1 MTVTTN
7 TLGTNSAEI
16 VVFNH
21 ARYYDAL
28 TAVGSFLTSHGWT
41 EKAGVGNALEKVYTS
56 NNTLGS
62 GVKEI
67 KINAIDLHIQHADSF
82 TGTTTV
88 VATNDCEKVVHN
100 EYLKYPENLFTS
112 TTGSNTFNGSVSQS
126 FDPYGEVT
134 DSRTYTNGSYLTTSI
149 FDTNHTITI
158 TAGLAVT
165 LYKGQFIRLV
175 SQNDPKNI
183 YLDAVVDNH
192 DNVTGA
198 VTLRPFHRGPTS
210 TSETNWYL
218 LTHSMNYDTAINPG
232 YIYISASS
240 KHCVIQCRNTGGY
253 WHDFTAVCET
263 ENPLAVDDASILTTG
278 YMLGNS
284 GNTNRDHQVT
294 DTTQLDQAQ
303 SSTSHNS
310 FATRN
315 NYYNRLRI
323 WTGPFSQPSTRKGR
337 TGWTGRLSKITTPLG
352 EVNGCIGISA
362 TMRHTDFVQEYDNR
376 LDSDNRF
383 RYNVSTNIHW
393 NSIGDIIPST
403 YEPVL
408 GNYWALTGTI
418 VTDLSDETSFS
429 KHSINNVMLDT
440 WAGTSTILGPKQST
454 YGHPFRFTDSFAN
467 GSISSLTASR
477 NAYQGQYNTP
487 TQKMQWRTSEP
498 TLLGRIYN
506 MKFVTSTLT
515 PTNVLSIA
523 IDANGFVDSS
533 GVASDHI
540 VFSYPSDYKYDS
552 TTPYATENYSNE
564 TSEKSERI
572 KDTMSVAV
580 AFPK

>member
-112 TTGSNTFNGSVSQS
+112 TTGSNTFNGSVSAS
-126 FDPYGEVT
+126 FNPHSECSDYR
-134 DSRTYTNGSYLTTSI
+134 SSSNYLTNSI
-149 FDTNHTITI
+149 FDNNYTITI

-175 SQNDPKNI
+175 SQNDPKNV
-183 YLDAVVDNH
+183 YLDAVVDSH
-192 DNVTGA
+192 DNVTGV
-198 VTLRPFHRGPTS
+198 VTVKPFHKGPTS
-210 TSETNWYL
+210 ATESNWYL

-263 ENPLAVDDASILTTG
+263 ENPLALDDASILTTG

-284 GNTNRDHQVT
+284 GNTT
-294 DTTQLDQAQ
+294 
-303 SSTSHNS
+303 NS
-310 FATRN
+310 YTGVDSGAFATSLDTGGVHPLPAERN
-315 NYYNRLRI
+315 NYFNRLRI

-337 TGWTGRLSKITTPLG
+337 TSWNGRLSKITTPLG
-352 EVNGCIGISA
+352 EVNGCIGISC
-362 TMRHTDFVQEYDNR
+362 TSRHTDFIQEYNHATDN
-376 LDSDNRF
+376 DNLF
-383 RYNVSTNIHW
+383 EWDLSTMVHW
-393 NSIGDIIPST
+393 NSMGDIIPST

-408 GNYWALTGTI
+408 GNYWALTGTV
-418 VTDLSDETSFS
+418 VTDLSDETTFS
-429 KHSINNVMLDT
+429 RYSINNVFLDT
-440 WAGTSTILGPKQST
+440 WTGVSATLGPLQT
-454 YGHPFRFTDSFAN
+454 THGHPYYFKNYGNTYQYE
-467 GSISSLTASR
+467 R
-477 NAYQGQYNTP
+477 NAEPAEYNTP

-540 VFSYPSDYKYDS
+540 VFSYPSDYKFDS
-552 TTPYATENYSNE
+552 VEYSESNSTE

>member
-126 FDPYGEVT
+126 ISPHSSIT
-134 DSRTYTNGSYLTTSI
+134 DDKDSSNYLTGTI
-149 FDTNHTITI
+149 FNSNYNITI

-175 SQNDPKNI
+175 SQNDPKNV
-183 YLDAVVDNH
+183 YLDAVVDSH
-192 DNVTGA
+192 DNVTGV
-198 VTLRPFHRGPTS
+198 VTLKPFHKGPTS
-210 TSETNWYL
+210 TTETSWYL

-284 GNTNRDHQVT
+284 GNTNH
-294 DTTQLDQAQ
+294 DTTYLDTEALSQLSA
-303 SSTSHNS
+303 SYTAPPP
-310 FATRN
+310 ATRN
-315 NYYNRLRI
+315 NHYNRLRI

-352 EVNGCIGISA
+352 EVNGCLGISV
-362 TMRHTDFVQEYDNR
+362 TTRHTDFVQEYDQPA
-376 LDSDNRF
+376 DIDNRF
-383 RYNVSTNIHW
+383 RYNISTNVHW
-393 NSIGDIIPST
+393 NSVGDIIPST

-408 GNYWALTGTI
+408 GNYWALSGTV

-429 KHSINNVMLDT
+429 QHSINNVMLDT
-440 WAGTSTILGPKQST
+440 WAGTSTVLGPIQST
-454 YGHPFRFTDSFAN
+454 HGHPYLFKNNTS
-467 GSISSLTASR
+467 GYYTER
-477 NAYQGQYNTP
+477 NAGVGQYNTP

-533 GVASDHI
+533 GVSSDHI

-552 TTPYATENYSNE
+552 TTPYATENYSDE

>member
-126 FDPYGEVT
+126 ISPHSSIT
-134 DSRTYTNGSYLTTSI
+134 DDKDSSNYLTGTI
-149 FDTNHTITI
+149 FNSNYNITI

-175 SQNDPKNI
+175 SQNDPKNV
-183 YLDAVVDNH
+183 YLDAVVDSH
-192 DNVTGA
+192 DNVTGV
-198 VTLRPFHRGPTS
+198 VTLKPFHKGPTN
-210 TSETNWYL
+210 TTETNWYL

-232 YIYISASS
+232 YIYISASP

-284 GNTNRDHQVT
+284 GNTNH
-294 DTTQLDQAQ
+294 DTTYLDTEALSQLSA
-303 SSTSHNS
+303 SYTAPPP
-310 FATRN
+310 ATRN
-315 NYYNRLRI
+315 NHYNRLRI

-352 EVNGCIGISA
+352 EVNGCLGISV
-362 TMRHTDFVQEYDNR
+362 TTRHTDFVQEYDQPA
-376 LDSDNRF
+376 DIDNRF
-383 RYNVSTNIHW
+383 RYNISTNVHW
-393 NSIGDIIPST
+393 NSVGDIIPST

-408 GNYWALTGTI
+408 GNYWALSGTV

-429 KHSINNVMLDT
+429 QHSINNVMLDT
-440 WAGTSTILGPKQST
+440 WAGTSTVLGPIQST
-454 YGHPFRFTDSFAN
+454 HGHPYLFVNNTYAYS
-467 GSISSLTASR
+467 TQR
-477 NAYQGQYNTP
+477 NAEVGQYNTP

-552 TTPYATENYSNE
+552 TTPYATENYSDE

>member
-126 FDPYGEVT
+126 ISPHSYAT
-134 DSRTYTNGSYLTTSI
+134 DAITSTNYLTGTI
-149 FDTNHTITI
+149 FNSGLSITI

-175 SQNDPKNI
+175 SQNDPKNV
-183 YLDAVVDNH
+183 YLDAVVDSH
-192 DNVTGA
+192 DNVTGV
-198 VTLRPFHRGPTS
+198 VTLKPFHKGPTS
-210 TSETNWYL
+210 TTETSWYL

-263 ENPLAVDDASILTTG
+263 ENPLAVEDASILTTG

-284 GNTNRDHQVT
+284 GNTNYDSAYL
-294 DTTQLDQAQ
+294 DTEALSQLSAAYGPPAP
-303 SSTSHNS
+303 
-310 FATRN
+310 ATRN

-352 EVNGCIGISA
+352 EVNGCLGISV
-362 TMRHTDFVQEYDNR
+362 TMRHTDFVQEYDQPA
-376 LDSDNRF
+376 DIDNRF
-383 RYNVSTNIHW
+383 RYNISTNVHW
-393 NSIGDIIPST
+393 NSVGDIIPST

-408 GNYWALTGTI
+408 GNYWALSGTV

-429 KHSINNVMLDT
+429 QHSINNVMLDT
-440 WAGTSTILGPKQST
+440 WAGTSTVLGPIQST
-454 YGHPFRFTDSFAN
+454 HGHPYLFVNNTNAYYSE
-467 GSISSLTASR
+467 R
-477 NAYQGQYNTP
+477 NAAAGQYNTP

-533 GVASDHI
+533 GVAADHI

-552 TTPYATENYSNE
+552 TTPYATENYSDE

>member
-126 FDPYGEVT
+126 FDPHNEVT
-134 DSRTYTNGSYLTTSI
+134 NDRTISNSYLTGTI
-149 FDTNHTITI
+149 FNNDHTITI

-183 YLDAVVDNH
+183 YLDAVVDGH
-192 DNVTGA
+192 DNVTGV
-198 VTLRPFHRGPTS
+198 VTLKPFHKGPTS
-210 TSETNWYL
+210 TTEMNWYL

-263 ENPLAVDDASILTTG
+263 ENPLAIDDASILTTG

-284 GNTNRDHQVT
+284 GNTNGDVTVEDGEGLSQVT
-294 DTTQLDQAQ
+294 SP
-303 SSTSHNS
+303 SSSPS
-310 FATRN
+310 FHATRN
-315 NYYNRLRI
+315 NHYNRLRI

-352 EVNGCIGISA
+352 EVNGCLGISV
-362 TMRHTDFVQEYDNR
+362 TMRHTDFVQEYDNPG
-376 LDSDNRF
+376 DTGNIF
-383 RYNVSTNIHW
+383 RYNISTNVHW
-393 NSIGDIIPST
+393 NSVGDIIPST

-408 GNYWALTGTI
+408 GNYWALSGTV
-418 VTDLSDETSFS
+418 VTDLSDETTFS

-440 WAGTSTILGPKQST
+440 WTGTSTTLGPIQST
-454 YGHPFRFTDSFAN
+454 NGHLYPFVNNTSTY
-467 GSISSLTASR
+467 SSQR
-477 NAYQGQYNTP
+477 NAVPGQYNTP

-523 IDANGFVDSS
+523 IDASGFVDSS

-552 TTPYATENYSNE
+552 TTTYALQNFSNE

>member
-112 TTGSNTFNGSVSQS
+112 TTGSNTFNGSVTAS
-126 FDPYGEVT
+126 FNPHTEVGDYAASSIYYLSST
-134 DSRTYTNGSYLTTSI
+134 ILNGA
-149 FDTNHTITI
+149 HTITI

-175 SQNDPKNI
+175 SQNDPKNV
-183 YLDAVVDNH
+183 YLDAIVDSH
-192 DNVTGA
+192 DNVTGV
-198 VTLRPFHRGPTS
+198 VTVNPFHKGPTS
-210 TSETNWYL
+210 TTTSNWYL

-263 ENPLAVDDASILTTG
+263 ENPLAVEDASILTTG

-284 GNTNRDHQVT
+284 GNTTNSYTQA
-294 DTTQLDQAQ
+294 DTAQ
-303 SSTSHNS
+303 FANIQSPGDTSPVP
-310 FATRN
+310 AARN
-315 NYYNRLRI
+315 NYFNRLRI

-337 TGWTGRLSKITTPLG
+337 TGWNGRLSKITTPLG
-352 EVNGCIGISA
+352 EVNGCIGISV
-362 TMRHTDFVQEYDNR
+362 TSRHTDFIQEYDNPT
-376 LDSDNRF
+376 DFDNLF
-383 RYNVSTNIHW
+383 EWDVSTMVHW
-393 NSIGDIIPST
+393 NSMGDIIPST

-408 GNYWALTGTI
+408 GNYWALTGTV
-418 VTDLSDETSFS
+418 VTDLSDETTFS
-429 KHSINNVMLDT
+429 RFSIDNVMLDT
-440 WAGTSTILGPKQST
+440 WTGLSTILGPLQST
-454 YGHPFRFTDSFAN
+454 HGHPYRFNNQDGATRYSDE
-467 GSISSLTASR
+467 R
-477 NAYQGQYNTP
+477 NADIAGYNTP

-540 VFSYPSDYKYDS
+540 VFSYPSDYKFDS
-552 TTPYATENYSNE
+552 IEYSESNSIE

>member
-126 FDPYGEVT
+126 FDPHNEVT
-134 DSRTYTNGSYLTTSI
+134 DESPSTSSYLTSSI
-149 FDTNHTITI
+149 FNNDHTITI

-175 SQNDPKNI
+175 SQNDPKNV
-183 YLDAVVDNH
+183 YLDAVVDGH
-192 DNVTGA
+192 DNVTGV
-198 VTLRPFHRGPTS
+198 VTLKPFHKGPTS
-210 TSETNWYL
+210 TTETNWYL

-284 GNTNRDHQVT
+284 GNTNND
-294 DTTQLDQAQ
+294 QLSALSGALNESTGNT
-303 SSTSHNS
+303 SSYPNPV
-310 FATRN
+310 ARN
-315 NYYNRLRI
+315 NVYNRLRI

-352 EVNGCIGISA
+352 EVNGCIGISC
-362 TMRHTDFVQEYDNR
+362 TTRHTKFLMETDH
-376 LDSDNRF
+376 LDDPTNTF
-383 RYNVSTNIHW
+383 RWNHSTMVHW
-393 NSIGDIIPST
+393 NSMGDIIPST

-408 GNYWALTGTI
+408 GNYWALSGTV
-418 VTDLSDETSFS
+418 VTDLSDEITFS
-429 KHSINNVMLDT
+429 KHSIDNVMLDT
-440 WAGTSTILGPKQST
+440 WAGSAATLGPLQT
-454 YGHPFRFTDSFAN
+454 VYGNPYYFTVQTN
-467 GSISSLTASR
+467 GNLGFR
-477 NAYQGQYNTP
+477 NAEIGQYNTP

-533 GVASDHI
+533 GIASDHI

-552 TTPYATENYSNE
+552 TTADATENYSDE

>member
-88 VATNDCEKVVHN
+88 VATNDCERVVHN

-112 TTGSNTFNGSVSQS
+112 TTGSNTFNGTVSESLSPHSQ
-126 FDPYGEVT
+126 VT
-134 DSRTYTNGSYLTTSI
+134 NYRESSNYLTGTI
-149 FDTNHTITI
+149 FNSNDTFTI

-175 SQNDPKNI
+175 SQNDPKNVYI
-183 YLDAVVDNH
+183 DAVIDDH
-192 DNVTGA
+192 DNVTGI
-198 VTLRPFHRGPTS
+198 VTFKPFHKGPTS
-210 TSETNWYL
+210 TTETNWYL

-284 GNTNRDHQVT
+284 GNTNRDYTYFDDATLTSYLSVPSNP
-294 DTTQLDQAQ
+294 Q
-303 SSTSHNS
+303 SP
-310 FATRN
+310 ATRN

-352 EVNGCIGISA
+352 EVNGCLGISV
-362 TMRHTDFVQEYDNR
+362 TMRHTDFVQEYDNPPDPQNI
-376 LDSDNRF
+376 L
-383 RYNVSTNIHW
+383 RYNISTNVHW
-393 NSIGDIIPST
+393 NSVGDIIPST

-408 GNYWALTGTI
+408 GNYWALSGTV

-429 KHSINNVMLDT
+429 QHSINNVMLDT
-440 WAGTSTILGPKQST
+440 WQGTSATLGPIQSSAGHT
-454 YGHPFRFTDSFAN
+454 YNFINLGDNYTN
-467 GSISSLTASR
+467 ER
-477 NAYQGQYNTP
+477 NAGRGEYNTP

-533 GVASDHI
+533 GVSSDHI

-552 TTPYATENYSNE
+552 TTPYATENYSDE

>member
-126 FDPYGEVT
+126 ISPHSSIT
-134 DSRTYTNGSYLTTSI
+134 DDKDSSNYLTGTI
-149 FDTNHTITI
+149 FNSNYNITI

-175 SQNDPKNI
+175 SQNDPKNV
-183 YLDAVVDNH
+183 YLDAVVDSH
-192 DNVTGA
+192 DNVTGV
-198 VTLRPFHRGPTS
+198 VTLKPFHKGPTS
-210 TSETNWYL
+210 TTETSWYL

-284 GNTNRDHQVT
+284 GNTNH
-294 DTTQLDQAQ
+294 DTTYLDTEALSQLSA
-303 SSTSHNS
+303 SYTAPPP
-310 FATRN
+310 ATRN
-315 NYYNRLRI
+315 NHYNRLRI

-352 EVNGCIGISA
+352 EVNGCLGISV
-362 TMRHTDFVQEYDNR
+362 TTRHTDFVQEYDQPA
-376 LDSDNRF
+376 DIDNRF
-383 RYNVSTNIHW
+383 RYNISTNVHW
-393 NSIGDIIPST
+393 NSVGDIIPST

-408 GNYWALTGTI
+408 GNYWALSGTV

-429 KHSINNVMLDT
+429 QHSINNVILDT
-440 WAGTSTILGPKQST
+440 WSGTSATLGPIQST
-454 YGHPFRFTDSFAN
+454 TGHPYLFVNNTNAYYSE
-467 GSISSLTASR
+467 R
-477 NAYQGQYNTP
+477 NAAAGQYNTP

-552 TTPYATENYSNE
+552 TTPYATENYSDE

>member
-126 FDPYGEVT
+126 ISPHSSIT
-134 DSRTYTNGSYLTTSI
+134 DDKDSSNYLTGTI
-149 FDTNHTITI
+149 FNSNYNITI

-175 SQNDPKNI
+175 SQNDPKNV
-183 YLDAVVDNH
+183 YLDAVVDSH
-192 DNVTGA
+192 DNVTGV
-198 VTLRPFHRGPTS
+198 VTLKPFHKGPTS
-210 TSETNWYL
+210 TTETSWYL

-284 GNTNRDHQVT
+284 GNTNH
-294 DTTQLDQAQ
+294 DTTYLDTEALSQLSA
-303 SSTSHNS
+303 SYTAPPP
-310 FATRN
+310 ATRN
-315 NYYNRLRI
+315 NHYNRLRI

-352 EVNGCIGISA
+352 EVNGCLGISV
-362 TMRHTDFVQEYDNR
+362 TTRHTDFVQEYDQPA
-376 LDSDNRF
+376 DIDNRF
-383 RYNVSTNIHW
+383 RYNRSTNVHW
-393 NSIGDIIPST
+393 NSVGDIIPST

-408 GNYWALTGTI
+408 GNYWALSGTV

-429 KHSINNVMLDT
+429 QHSINNVMLDT
-440 WAGTSTILGPKQST
+440 WAGTSTVLGPIQST
-454 YGHPFRFTDSFAN
+454 HGHPYLFVNNTYAYS
-467 GSISSLTASR
+467 TQR
-477 NAYQGQYNTP
+477 NAEVGQYNTP

-552 TTPYATENYSNE
+552 TTPYATENYSDE

>member
-112 TTGSNTFNGSVSQS
+112 TTGSNTFDGSVSAS
-126 FDPYGEVT
+126 FNPHTECT
-134 DSRTYTNGSYLTTSI
+134 DESPSNSSYLTSSI
-149 FDTNHTITI
+149 FNNDHTITI

-175 SQNDPKNI
+175 SQNDPKNV
-183 YLDAVVDNH
+183 YLDAVVDSH
-192 DNVTGA
+192 DNVTGV
-198 VTLRPFHRGPTS
+198 VTVKPFHKGPTS
-210 TSETNWYL
+210 IITSDWYL
-218 LTHSMNYDTAINPG
+218 LTHSMNYDTSINPG

-284 GNTNRDHQVT
+284 GNTNNDNITSDSGTLQT
-294 DTTQLDQAQ
+294 STGTN
-303 SSTSHNS
+303 TSHYAPVARNS
-310 FATRN
+310 V
-315 NYYNRLRI
+315 YNRLRI

-352 EVNGCIGISA
+352 EVNGCIGISC
-362 TMRHTDFVQEYDNR
+362 TTRHTKFIQETDQFD
-376 LDSDNRF
+376 DSNNIF
-383 RYNVSTNIHW
+383 SWNHSTMVHW
-393 NSIGDIIPST
+393 NSMGDIIPST

-408 GNYWALTGTI
+408 GNYWALSGTV
-418 VTDLSDETSFS
+418 VTDLSDETTFS
-429 KHSINNVMLDT
+429 NHSIDNVMLDT
-440 WAGTSTILGPKQST
+440 WSGTSATLGPLQTVNGNPYSFKIQSSADL
-454 YGHPFRFTDSFAN
+454 G
-467 GSISSLTASR
+467 LR
-477 NAYQGQYNTP
+477 NAEIGEYNTP

-552 TTPYATENYSNE
+552 TTPYFNYNYSTE
-564 TSEKSERI
+564 ISEKSERI

>member
-88 VATNDCEKVVHN
+88 VATNDCERVVHN

-112 TTGSNTFNGSVSQS
+112 TTGSNTFNGTVSES
-126 FDPYGEVT
+126 FVPGSEVS
-134 DSRTYTNGSYLTTSI
+134 DIISSSSYLFGTI
-149 FDTNHTITI
+149 FNSSDTFTI

-175 SQNDPKNI
+175 SQNDPKNVYI
-183 YLDAVVDNH
+183 DAVIDNH
-192 DNVTGA
+192 DNVTGI
-198 VTLRPFHRGPTS
+198 VTFKPFHKGPTD
-210 TSETNWYL
+210 TPTANWYL

-284 GNTNRDHQVT
+284 GNTNA
-294 DTTQLDQAQ
+294 DTTYSDDATF
-303 SSTSHNS
+303 TSYLSRPLERSNP
-310 FATRN
+310 ATRN

-352 EVNGCIGISA
+352 EVNGCLGISV
-362 TMRHTDFVQEYDNR
+362 TMRHTDFVQEYDNET
-376 LDSDNRF
+376 DAQNIF
-383 RYNVSTNIHW
+383 RYNISTNVHW
-393 NSIGDIIPST
+393 NSVGDIIPST

-408 GNYWALTGTI
+408 GNYWALSGTV

-429 KHSINNVMLDT
+429 GHSINNVMLDT
-440 WAGTSTILGPKQST
+440 WQGTSATLGPIQSSAGHT
-454 YGHPFRFTDSFAN
+454 YNFINYGTDLNSQ
-467 GSISSLTASR
+467 R
-477 NAYQGQYNTP
+477 NANLGQYNTP

-533 GVASDHI
+533 GVSSDHI

-552 TTPYATENYSNE
+552 TTTFTSQNNSDE

>member
-88 VATNDCEKVVHN
+88 VATNDCERVVHN

-112 TTGSNTFNGSVSQS
+112 TTGSNTFNGTVSES
-126 FDPYGEVT
+126 FSPGSEVT
-134 DSRTYTNGSYLTTSI
+134 DEVKSSSYLTGTI
-149 FDTNHTITI
+149 FNSSDTFTI

-175 SQNDPKNI
+175 SQNDPKNVYI
-183 YLDAVVDNH
+183 DAVIHDH
-192 DNVTGA
+192 DNVTGI
-198 VTLRPFHRGPTS
+198 VTFKPFHKGPTN
-210 TSETNWYL
+210 TTTANWYL

-284 GNTNRDHQVT
+284 GNTTADIT
-294 DTTQLDQAQ
+294 YAQ
-303 SSTSHNS
+303 QGGLISSLSIPLGRSNP
-310 FATRN
+310 ATRN

-352 EVNGCIGISA
+352 EVNGCLGISV
-362 TMRHTDFVQEYDNR
+362 TMRHTDFVQEYDNET
-376 LDSDNRF
+376 DAQNIF
-383 RYNVSTNIHW
+383 RYNISTNVHW
-393 NSIGDIIPST
+393 NSVGDIIPST

-408 GNYWALTGTI
+408 GNYWALSGTV
-418 VTDLSDETSFS
+418 VTDLSDETAISG
-429 KHSINNVMLDT
+429 HSINNVMLDT
-440 WAGTSTILGPKQST
+440 WQGTSATLGPIQSSAGHT
-454 YGHPFRFTDSFAN
+454 YNFINYGN
-467 GSISSLTASR
+467 NYSSER
-477 NAYQGQYNTP
+477 NAYEGQYNTP

-533 GVASDHI
+533 GVSSDHI

-552 TTPYATENYSNE
+552 TTTFTSHNNSDE

>member
-126 FDPYGEVT
+126 ISPHSSIT
-134 DSRTYTNGSYLTTSI
+134 DDKDSSNYLTGTI
-149 FDTNHTITI
+149 FNSGLSITI

-175 SQNDPKNI
+175 SQNDPKNV
-183 YLDAVVDNH
+183 YLDAVVDSH
-192 DNVTGA
+192 DNVTGV
-198 VTLRPFHRGPTS
+198 VTLKPFHKGPTN
-210 TSETNWYL
+210 TTETNWYL

-232 YIYISASS
+232 YIYISASP

-284 GNTNRDHQVT
+284 GNTNH
-294 DTTQLDQAQ
+294 DTTYLDTEALSQLSA
-303 SSTSHNS
+303 SYTAPPP
-310 FATRN
+310 ATRN
-315 NYYNRLRI
+315 NHYNRLRI

-352 EVNGCIGISA
+352 EVNGCLGISV
-362 TMRHTDFVQEYDNR
+362 TTRHTDFVQEYDQPA
-376 LDSDNRF
+376 DIDNRF
-383 RYNVSTNIHW
+383 RYNISTNVHW
-393 NSIGDIIPST
+393 NSVGDIIPST

-408 GNYWALTGTI
+408 GNYWALSGTV

-429 KHSINNVMLDT
+429 QHSINNVMLDT
-440 WAGTSTILGPKQST
+440 WAGTSTVLGPIQST
-454 YGHPFRFTDSFAN
+454 HGHPYLFVNNTNAYYSE
-467 GSISSLTASR
+467 R
-477 NAYQGQYNTP
+477 NAEAGHAQQ
-487 TQKMQWRTSEP
+487 
-498 TLLGRIYN
+498 
-506 MKFVTSTLT
+506 
-515 PTNVLSIA
+515 A
-523 IDANGFVDSS
+523 
-533 GVASDHI
+533 
-540 VFSYPSDYKYDS
+540 
-552 TTPYATENYSNE
+552 
-564 TSEKSERI
+564 
-572 KDTMSVAV
+572 
-580 AFPK
+580 AFCRA

>member
-126 FDPYGEVT
+126 ISPHSSIT
-134 DSRTYTNGSYLTTSI
+134 DDKDSSNYLTGTI
-149 FDTNHTITI
+149 FNSNYNITI

-175 SQNDPKNI
+175 SQNDPKNV
-183 YLDAVVDNH
+183 YLDAVVDSH
-192 DNVTGA
+192 DNVTGV
-198 VTLRPFHRGPTS
+198 VTLKPFHKGPTS
-210 TSETNWYL
+210 TTETSWYL

-232 YIYISASS
+232 YIYISASP

-284 GNTNRDHQVT
+284 GNTNH
-294 DTTQLDQAQ
+294 DTTYLDTEALSQLSA
-303 SSTSHNS
+303 SYTAPPP
-310 FATRN
+310 ATRN
-315 NYYNRLRI
+315 NHYNRLRI

-352 EVNGCIGISA
+352 EVNGCLGISV
-362 TMRHTDFVQEYDNR
+362 TTRHTDFVQEYDQPA
-376 LDSDNRF
+376 DIDNRF
-383 RYNVSTNIHW
+383 RYNRSTNVHW
-393 NSIGDIIPST
+393 NSVGDIIPST

-408 GNYWALTGTI
+408 GNYWALSGTV

-429 KHSINNVMLDT
+429 QHSINNVMLDT
-440 WAGTSTILGPKQST
+440 WAGTSTVLGPIQST
-454 YGHPFRFTDSFAN
+454 HGHPYLFVNNTYAYS
-467 GSISSLTASR
+467 TQR
-477 NAYQGQYNTP
+477 NAEVGQYNTP

-552 TTPYATENYSNE
+552 TTPYATENYSDE

>member
-112 TTGSNTFNGSVSQS
+112 TTGSNTFNGSVSWS
-126 FDPYGEVT
+126 LNPHTYIT
-134 DSRTYTNGSYLTTSI
+134 DDRESTSYLNGTP
-149 FDTNHTITI
+149 FNNVFNITI

-175 SQNDPKNI
+175 SQNDPKNV
-183 YLDAVVDNH
+183 YLDAVVDSH
-192 DNVTGA
+192 DNVTGV
-198 VTLRPFHRGPTS
+198 VTLKPFHKGPTS
-210 TSETNWYL
+210 TTGTKWYL

-284 GNTNRDHQVT
+284 GNTTNST
-294 DTTQLDQAQ
+294 EYNAISIT
-303 SSTSHNS
+303 SSIYSNPLNVVNP
-310 FATRN
+310 ATRN

-352 EVNGCIGISA
+352 EVNGCIGISCD
-362 TMRHTDFVQEYDNR
+362 TKHTSYVVDYDSPSNT
-376 LDSDNRF
+376 DNRF
-383 RYNVSTNIHW
+383 EFNRSTMVHW

-408 GNYWALTGTI
+408 GNYWALSGTV
-418 VTDLSDETSFS
+418 VTDLSDETSFNQ
-429 KHSINNVMLDT
+429 HSINNVMLDT
-440 WAGTSTILGPKQST
+440 WTGTSTVLGPIQSSN
-454 YGHPFRFTDSFAN
+454 GHPINFINYDNF
-467 GSISSLTASR
+467 GSYDR
-477 NAYQGQYNTP
+477 NALQGGYNTP

-523 IDANGFVDSS
+523 IDTNGFVDSS
-533 GVASDHI
+533 GVAADHI

-552 TTPYATENYSNE
+552 TTPYAVYDYSPE

>member
-126 FDPYGEVT
+126 ISPHSSIT
-134 DSRTYTNGSYLTTSI
+134 DDKDSSNYLTGTI
-149 FDTNHTITI
+149 FNSNYNITI

-175 SQNDPKNI
+175 SQNDPKNV
-183 YLDAVVDNH
+183 YLDAVVDSH
-192 DNVTGA
+192 DNVTGV
-198 VTLRPFHRGPTS
+198 VTLKPFHKGPTS
-210 TSETNWYL
+210 TTETSWYL

-284 GNTNRDHQVT
+284 GNTNHDAT
-294 DTTQLDQAQ
+294 YLDTEALSQLSA
-303 SSTSHNS
+303 SYTALAP
-310 FATRN
+310 ATRN
-315 NYYNRLRI
+315 NHYNRLRI

-352 EVNGCIGISA
+352 EVNGCLGISV
-362 TMRHTDFVQEYDNR
+362 TTRHTDFVQEYDQPA
-376 LDSDNRF
+376 DIDNRF
-383 RYNVSTNIHW
+383 RYNISTNVHW
-393 NSIGDIIPST
+393 NSVGDIIPST

-408 GNYWALTGTI
+408 GNYWALSGTV
-418 VTDLSDETSFS
+418 VTDLSDETTFS

-440 WAGTSTILGPKQST
+440 WAGTSTVLGPIQST
-454 YGHPFRFTDSFAN
+454 HGHPYLFVNNTYAYS
-467 GSISSLTASR
+467 TQR
-477 NAYQGQYNTP
+477 NAEVGQYNTP

-552 TTPYATENYSNE
+552 TTPYATENYSDE

>member
-126 FDPYGEVT
+126 ISPHSSIT
-134 DSRTYTNGSYLTTSI
+134 DDKDSSNYLTGTI
-149 FDTNHTITI
+149 FNSNYNITI

-175 SQNDPKNI
+175 SQNDPKNV
-183 YLDAVVDNH
+183 YLDAVVDSH
-192 DNVTGA
+192 DNVTGV
-198 VTLRPFHRGPTS
+198 VTLKPFHKGPTN
-210 TSETNWYL
+210 TTETNWYL

-284 GNTNRDHQVT
+284 GNTNH
-294 DTTQLDQAQ
+294 DTTYLDTEALSQLSA
-303 SSTSHNS
+303 SYTAPPP
-310 FATRN
+310 ATRN
-315 NYYNRLRI
+315 NHYNRLRI

-352 EVNGCIGISA
+352 EVNGCLGISV
-362 TMRHTDFVQEYDNR
+362 TTRHTDFVQEYDQPA
-376 LDSDNRF
+376 DIDNRF
-383 RYNVSTNIHW
+383 RYNRSTNVHW
-393 NSIGDIIPST
+393 NSVGDIIPST

-408 GNYWALTGTI
+408 GNYWALSGTV

-429 KHSINNVMLDT
+429 QHSINNVMLDT
-440 WAGTSTILGPKQST
+440 WAGTSTVLGPIQST
-454 YGHPFRFTDSFAN
+454 HGHPYLFVNNTYAYS
-467 GSISSLTASR
+467 TQR
-477 NAYQGQYNTP
+477 NAEVGQYNTP

-552 TTPYATENYSNE
+552 TTPYATENYSDE

>member
-112 TTGSNTFNGSVSQS
+112 TTGSNIFDGSVSQS
-126 FDPYGEVT
+126 FNPHSEVT
-134 DSRTYTNGSYLTTSI
+134 DESPSTSSYLTSSI
-149 FDTNHTITI
+149 FNNDHTITI

-175 SQNDPKNI
+175 SQNDPKNL
-183 YLDAVVDNH
+183 YLDAVVDSH
-192 DNVTGA
+192 DNVTGV
-198 VTLRPFHRGPTS
+198 VTLKPFHKGPTS
-210 TSETNWYL
+210 TTATDWYL

-284 GNTNRDHQVT
+284 GNTNNDNIT
-294 DTTQLDQAQ
+294 SDGGPID
-303 SSTSHNS
+303 SSTGNTSSYVAPVARKN
-310 FATRN
+310 AN
-315 NYYNRLRI
+315 NRLRI

-352 EVNGCIGISA
+352 EVNGCIGISC
-362 TMRHTDFVQEYDNR
+362 TTRHTRFIMETDH
-376 LDSDNRF
+376 LDDPENIFSWNH
-383 RYNVSTNIHW
+383 STMVHW

-408 GNYWALTGTI
+408 GNYWALSGTV

-429 KHSINNVMLDT
+429 QHSIDNVMLDT
-440 WAGTSTILGPKQST
+440 WAGSAATLGPLQT
-454 YGHPFRFTDSFAN
+454 VYGNPYQFKVQTSGNLGF
-467 GSISSLTASR
+467 R
-477 NAYQGQYNTP
+477 NAEIGQYNTP

-533 GVASDHI
+533 GIASDHI

-552 TTPYATENYSNE
+552 TTLYATENYSGE
-564 TSEKSERI
+564 ISEKSERI

>member
-126 FDPYGEVT
+126 ISPHSYVT
-134 DSRTYTNGSYLTTSI
+134 DYRESSYYVSGTIFNTSQA
-149 FDTNHTITI
+149 ITI

-175 SQNDPKNI
+175 SQNDPKNV
-183 YLDAVVDNH
+183 YLDAVVDSH
-192 DNVTGA
+192 DNVTGV
-198 VTLRPFHRGPTS
+198 VTLKPFHKGPTN
-210 TSETNWYL
+210 TTETNWYL

-284 GNTNRDHQVT
+284 GNTNH
-294 DTTQLDQAQ
+294 DTTYLDTEALSQLSA
-303 SSTSHNS
+303 SYTAPPP
-310 FATRN
+310 ATRN
-315 NYYNRLRI
+315 NHYNRLRI

-352 EVNGCIGISA
+352 EVNGCLGISV
-362 TMRHTDFVQEYDNR
+362 TTRHTDFVQEYDQPA
-376 LDSDNRF
+376 DIDNRF
-383 RYNVSTNIHW
+383 RYNRSTNVHW
-393 NSIGDIIPST
+393 NSVGDIIPST

-408 GNYWALTGTI
+408 GNYWALSGTV

-429 KHSINNVMLDT
+429 QHSINNVMLDT
-440 WAGTSTILGPKQST
+440 WAGTSTVLGPIQST
-454 YGHPFRFTDSFAN
+454 HGHPYLFVNNTYAYS
-467 GSISSLTASR
+467 TQR
-477 NAYQGQYNTP
+477 NAEVGQYNTP

-552 TTPYATENYSNE
+552 TTPYATENYSDE

>member
-126 FDPYGEVT
+126 ISPHSSIT
-134 DSRTYTNGSYLTTSI
+134 DDKDSSNYLTGTI
-149 FDTNHTITI
+149 FNSNYNITI

-175 SQNDPKNI
+175 SQNDPKNV
-183 YLDAVVDNH
+183 YLDAVVDSH
-192 DNVTGA
+192 DNVTGV
-198 VTLRPFHRGPTS
+198 VTLKPFHKGPTS
-210 TSETNWYL
+210 TTETSWYL

-284 GNTNRDHQVT
+284 GNTNH
-294 DTTQLDQAQ
+294 DTTYLDTEALSQLSA
-303 SSTSHNS
+303 SYTAPPP
-310 FATRN
+310 ATRN
-315 NYYNRLRI
+315 NHYNRLRI

-352 EVNGCIGISA
+352 EVNGCLGISV
-362 TMRHTDFVQEYDNR
+362 TMRHTDFVQEYDQPA
-376 LDSDNRF
+376 DIDNRF
-383 RYNVSTNIHW
+383 RYNISTNVHW
-393 NSIGDIIPST
+393 NSVGDIIPST

-408 GNYWALTGTI
+408 GNYWALSGTV

-429 KHSINNVMLDT
+429 QHSINNVMLDT
-440 WAGTSTILGPKQST
+440 WAGTSTVLGPIQST
-454 YGHPFRFTDSFAN
+454 HGHPYLFVNNTYAYS
-467 GSISSLTASR
+467 TQR
-477 NAYQGQYNTP
+477 NAEVGQYNTP

-552 TTPYATENYSNE
+552 TTPYATENYSDE

>member
-126 FDPYGEVT
+126 ISPHSYAT
-134 DSRTYTNGSYLTTSI
+134 DAITSTNYLTGTI
-149 FDTNHTITI
+149 FNSGLSITI

-175 SQNDPKNI
+175 SQNDPKNV
-183 YLDAVVDNH
+183 YLDAVVDSH
-192 DNVTGA
+192 DNVTGV
-198 VTLRPFHRGPTS
+198 VTLKPFHKGPTS
-210 TSETNWYL
+210 TTETSWYL

-284 GNTNRDHQVT
+284 GNTNH
-294 DTTQLDQAQ
+294 DTTYLDTEALSQLSA
-303 SSTSHNS
+303 SYTAPPP
-310 FATRN
+310 ATRN
-315 NYYNRLRI
+315 NHYNRLRI

-352 EVNGCIGISA
+352 EVNGCLGISV
-362 TMRHTDFVQEYDNR
+362 TTRHTDFVQEYDQPA
-376 LDSDNRF
+376 DIDNRF
-383 RYNVSTNIHW
+383 RYNISTNVHW
-393 NSIGDIIPST
+393 NSVGDIIPST

-408 GNYWALTGTI
+408 GNYWALSGTV

-429 KHSINNVMLDT
+429 QHSINNVMLDT
-440 WAGTSTILGPKQST
+440 WAGTSTVLGPIQST
-454 YGHPFRFTDSFAN
+454 HGHPYLFVNNTYAYS
-467 GSISSLTASR
+467 TQR
-477 NAYQGQYNTP
+477 NAEVGQYNTP

-552 TTPYATENYSNE
+552 TTPYATENYSDE

>member
-284 GNTNRDHQVT
+284 GNTNND
-294 DTTQLDQAQ
+294 QLSALSGALNESTGNT
-303 SSTSHNS
+303 SSYPNPV
-310 FATRN
+310 ARN
-315 NYYNRLRI
+315 NVYNRLRI

-352 EVNGCIGISA
+352 EVNGCIGISC
-362 TMRHTDFVQEYDNR
+362 TTRHTKFLMETDH
-376 LDSDNRF
+376 LDDPTNTF
-383 RYNVSTNIHW
+383 RWNHSTMVHW
-393 NSIGDIIPST
+393 NSMGDIIPST

-408 GNYWALTGTI
+408 GNYWALSGTV
-418 VTDLSDETSFS
+418 VTDLSDEITFS
-429 KHSINNVMLDT
+429 KHSIDNVMLDT
-440 WAGTSTILGPKQST
+440 WAGSAATLGPLQT
-454 YGHPFRFTDSFAN
+454 VYGNPYYFTVQTN
-467 GSISSLTASR
+467 GNLGFR
-477 NAYQGQYNTP
+477 NAEIGQYNTP

-506 MKFVTSTLT
+506 MKFVTSTIT
-515 PTNVLSIA
+515 TTNVLSIA

-533 GVASDHI
+533 GIASDHI

-552 TTPYATENYSNE
+552 TTADATENYSDE

>member
-112 TTGSNTFNGSVSQS
+112 TTGSNTFDGSVSAT
-126 FDPYGEVT
+126 FNPHTECT
-134 DSRTYTNGSYLTTSI
+134 DEASSNSYLTGSI
-149 FDTNHTITI
+149 FDSNHTITI

-175 SQNDPKNI
+175 SQNDPKNV
-183 YLDAVVDNH
+183 YLDAVVDSH
-192 DNVTGA
+192 DNVTGV
-198 VTLRPFHRGPTS
+198 VTVKPFHKGPTS
-210 TSETNWYL
+210 TTATNWYL

-284 GNTNRDHQVT
+284 GNTTSSYTQQDIAQFA
-294 DTTQLDQAQ
+294 TTL
-303 SSTSHNS
+303 SSGDAASAP
-310 FATRN
+310 ATRN
-315 NYYNRLRI
+315 NYFNRLRI
-323 WTGPFSQPSTRKGR
+323 WTGPFSQPSTRKNR
-337 TGWTGRLSKITTPLG
+337 TGWNGRLSKITTPLG
-352 EVNGCIGISA
+352 EVNGCIGISV
-362 TMRHTDFVQEYDNR
+362 TSRHTDFIQEYDDPVDAQN
-376 LDSDNRF
+376 LFEWDLSAM
-383 RYNVSTNIHW
+383 VHW
-393 NSIGDIIPST
+393 NSMGDIIPST

-408 GNYWALTGTI
+408 GNYWALTGTV
-418 VTDLSDETSFS
+418 VTDLSDETNFARFS
-429 KHSINNVMLDT
+429 IDNVMLDT
-440 WAGTSTILGPKQST
+440 WTGVSATLGPLQT
-454 YGHPFRFTDSFAN
+454 THGHPYSFRRD
-467 GSISSLTASR
+467 TASNSSYTSQR
-477 NAYQGQYNTP
+477 NSELAGYNTP

-540 VFSYPSDYKYDS
+540 VFSYPSDYKFDS
-552 TTPYATENYSNE
+552 IEYSESNSTE

>member
-126 FDPYGEVT
+126 ISPHSSIT
-134 DSRTYTNGSYLTTSI
+134 DDKDSSNYLTGTI
-149 FDTNHTITI
+149 FNSNYNITI

-175 SQNDPKNI
+175 SQNDPKNV
-183 YLDAVVDNH
+183 YLDAVVDSH
-192 DNVTGA
+192 DNVTGV
-198 VTLRPFHRGPTS
+198 VTLKPFHKGPTS
-210 TSETNWYL
+210 TTETSWYL

-284 GNTNRDHQVT
+284 GNTNH
-294 DTTQLDQAQ
+294 DTTYLDTEALSQLSA
-303 SSTSHNS
+303 SYTAPPP
-310 FATRN
+310 ATRN
-315 NYYNRLRI
+315 NHYNRLRI

-352 EVNGCIGISA
+352 EVNGCLGISV
-362 TMRHTDFVQEYDNR
+362 TTRHTDFVQEYDQPA
-376 LDSDNRF
+376 DIDNRF
-383 RYNVSTNIHW
+383 RYNISTNVHW
-393 NSIGDIIPST
+393 NSVGDIIPST

-408 GNYWALTGTI
+408 GNYWALSGTV

-429 KHSINNVMLDT
+429 QHSINNVMLDT
-440 WAGTSTILGPKQST
+440 WAGTSTVLGPIQST
-454 YGHPFRFTDSFAN
+454 HGHPYLFVNNTYAYS
-467 GSISSLTASR
+467 TQR
-477 NAYQGQYNTP
+477 NAEVGQYNTP

-552 TTPYATENYSNE
+552 TTPYATENYSDE

>member
-126 FDPYGEVT
+126 ISPHSSIT
-134 DSRTYTNGSYLTTSI
+134 DDKDSSNYLTGTI
-149 FDTNHTITI
+149 FNSNYNITI

-175 SQNDPKNI
+175 SQNDPKNV
-183 YLDAVVDNH
+183 YLDAVVDSH
-192 DNVTGA
+192 DNVTGV
-198 VTLRPFHRGPTS
+198 VTLKPFHKGPTN
-210 TSETNWYL
+210 TTETNWYL

-284 GNTNRDHQVT
+284 GNTNH
-294 DTTQLDQAQ
+294 DTTYLDTEALSQLSA
-303 SSTSHNS
+303 SYTAPPP
-310 FATRN
+310 ATRN
-315 NYYNRLRI
+315 NHYNRLRI

-352 EVNGCIGISA
+352 EVNGCLGISV
-362 TMRHTDFVQEYDNR
+362 TMRHTDFVQEYDQPA
-376 LDSDNRF
+376 DIDNRF
-383 RYNVSTNIHW
+383 RYNISTNVHW
-393 NSIGDIIPST
+393 NSVGDIIPST

-408 GNYWALTGTI
+408 GNYWALSGTV

-429 KHSINNVMLDT
+429 QHSINNVMLDT
-440 WAGTSTILGPKQST
+440 WAGTSTVLGPIQST
-454 YGHPFRFTDSFAN
+454 HGHPYLFVNNTYAYS
-467 GSISSLTASR
+467 TQR
-477 NAYQGQYNTP
+477 NAEVGQYNTP

-552 TTPYATENYSNE
+552 TTPYATENYSDE

>member
-112 TTGSNTFNGSVSQS
+112 TTGSNIFNGSVSAS
-126 FDPYGEVT
+126 FNPHSECSDYR
-134 DSRTYTNGSYLTTSI
+134 SSSNYLTNSI
-149 FDTNHTITI
+149 FDANYIITI

-175 SQNDPKNI
+175 SQNDPKNV
-183 YLDAVVDNH
+183 YLDAVVDSH
-192 DNVTGA
+192 DNVTGV
-198 VTLRPFHRGPTS
+198 VTVKPFHKGPVS
-210 TSETNWYL
+210 TTATDWYL

-263 ENPLAVDDASILTTG
+263 ENPLALDDASILTTG

-284 GNTNRDHQVT
+284 GNTTNSRTQVDSGLFET
-294 DTTQLDQAQ
+294 SLDTGGLHYSPAE
-303 SSTSHNS
+303 
-310 FATRN
+310 RN
-315 NYYNRLRI
+315 NYFNRLRI

-337 TGWTGRLSKITTPLG
+337 TGWNGRLSKITTPLG
-352 EVNGCIGISA
+352 EVNGCIGISC
-362 TMRHTDFVQEYDNR
+362 TSRHTDFIQEYNQATDDQN
-376 LDSDNRF
+376 LFEWDL
-383 RYNVSTNIHW
+383 STMVHW
-393 NSIGDIIPST
+393 NGMGDIIPST

-408 GNYWALTGTI
+408 GNYWALTGTV
-418 VTDLSDETSFS
+418 VTDLSDETTFVRY
-429 KHSINNVMLDT
+429 SIDNVMLDT
-440 WAGTSTILGPKQST
+440 WTGVSATLGPLQAT
-454 YGHPFRFTDSFAN
+454 HGHPYNFKNYGNTYQY
-467 GSISSLTASR
+467 SR
-477 NAYQGQYNTP
+477 NAEMAEYNTP

-540 VFSYPSDYKYDS
+540 VFSYPSDYKFDS
-552 TTPYATENYSNE
+552 IEYSESNSTE

>member
-88 VATNDCEKVVHN
+88 VATNDCERVVHN

-112 TTGSNTFNGSVSQS
+112 TTGSNTFNGTVSES
-126 FDPYGEVT
+126 FSPGSEVS
-134 DSRTYTNGSYLTTSI
+134 DEIRSSSYLSGSI
-149 FDTNHTITI
+149 FDSVDTFTI

-175 SQNDPKNI
+175 SQNDPKNVYI
-183 YLDAVVDNH
+183 DAVIDDH
-192 DNVTGA
+192 DNVTGI
-198 VTLRPFHRGPTS
+198 VTFKPFHKGPINT
-210 TSETNWYL
+210 TTANWYL

-284 GNTNRDHQVT
+284 GNTNADNTYAQ
-294 DTTQLDQAQ
+294 QAGLI
-303 SSTSHNS
+303 SSLSIPLGRS
-310 FATRN
+310 DPATRN

-352 EVNGCIGISA
+352 EVNGCLGISV
-362 TMRHTDFVQEYDNR
+362 TMRHTDFVQEYDNET
-376 LDSDNRF
+376 DAQNIF
-383 RYNVSTNIHW
+383 RYNISTNVHW
-393 NSIGDIIPST
+393 NSVGDIIPST

-408 GNYWALTGTI
+408 GNYWALSGTV

-429 KHSINNVMLDT
+429 GHSINNVMLDT
-440 WAGTSTILGPKQST
+440 WQGTSATLGPIQSSPGHT
-454 YGHPFRFTDSFAN
+454 YNFINYGNNYTSQ
-467 GSISSLTASR
+467 R
-477 NAYQGQYNTP
+477 NANPGQYNTP

-533 GVASDHI
+533 GVSSDHI

-552 TTPYATENYSNE
+552 TTTFISHNNSDE

>member
-88 VATNDCEKVVHN
+88 VATNDCERVVHN

-112 TTGSNTFNGSVSQS
+112 TTGSNTFNGTVIESFSPGSEVFDKITNSQ
-126 FDPYGEVT
+126 
-134 DSRTYTNGSYLTTSI
+134 YLSGSI
-149 FDTNHTITI
+149 FDAVDTFTI

-175 SQNDPKNI
+175 SQNDPKNVYI
-183 YLDAVVDNH
+183 DAVIDDH
-192 DNVTGA
+192 DNVTGI
-198 VTLRPFHRGPTS
+198 VTFKPFHKGPTN
-210 TSETNWYL
+210 TTTANWYL

-284 GNTNRDHQVT
+284 GNTNADHT
-294 DTTQLDQAQ
+294 HSDDATLTSYL
-303 SSTSHNS
+303 STPLGPSDP
-310 FATRN
+310 ATRN

-352 EVNGCIGISA
+352 EVNGCLGISV
-362 TMRHTDFVQEYDNR
+362 TMRHTDFVQEYDNAT
-376 LDSDNRF
+376 DAQNIF
-383 RYNVSTNIHW
+383 RYNISTNVHW
-393 NSIGDIIPST
+393 NGVGDIIPST

-408 GNYWALTGTI
+408 GNYWALSGTV

-429 KHSINNVMLDT
+429 QHSINNVILDT
-440 WAGTSTILGPKQST
+440 WSGTSTTLGPIQSSAGHT
-454 YGHPFRFTDSFAN
+454 YNFINAGDNYTN
-467 GSISSLTASR
+467 ER
-477 NAYQGQYNTP
+477 NANDGEYNTP

-533 GVASDHI
+533 GVSSDHI

-552 TTPYATENYSNE
+552 TTTFASSNNSDE

>member
-88 VATNDCEKVVHN
+88 VATNDCERVVHN

-112 TTGSNTFNGSVSQS
+112 TTGSNTFNGTVSES
-126 FDPYGEVT
+126 FSPNSEVT
-134 DSRTYTNGSYLTTSI
+134 DKITSSQYLSGSI
-149 FDTNHTITI
+149 FDSVDTFTI

-175 SQNDPKNI
+175 SQNDPKNVYI
-183 YLDAVVDNH
+183 DAVIDDH
-192 DNVTGA
+192 DNVTGI
-198 VTLRPFHRGPTS
+198 VTFKPFHKGPTN
-210 TSETNWYL
+210 TTTTNWYL

-284 GNTNRDHQVT
+284 GNTNADNTHSDDAT
-294 DTTQLDQAQ
+294 L
-303 SSTSHNS
+303 TSYLS
-310 FATRN
+310 IPQGPGDPATRN

-352 EVNGCIGISA
+352 EVNGCLGISV
-362 TMRHTDFVQEYDNR
+362 TMRHTDFVQEYDNAG
-376 LDSDNRF
+376 DQQNIF
-383 RYNVSTNIHW
+383 RYNISTNVHW
-393 NSIGDIIPST
+393 NSVGDIIPST

-408 GNYWALTGTI
+408 GNYWALSGTV
-418 VTDLSDETSFS
+418 VTDLSDETAFS
-429 KHSINNVMLDT
+429 RHSINNVMLDT
-440 WAGTSTILGPKQST
+440 WQGTSATLGPIQSSAGHT
-454 YGHPFRFTDSFAN
+454 YNFINYGN
-467 GSISSLTASR
+467 NYSSER
-477 NAYQGQYNTP
+477 NADFGEYNTP

-533 GVASDHI
+533 GVSSDHI

-552 TTPYATENYSNE
+552 TTTFASSNNSDE

>member
-88 VATNDCEKVVHN
+88 VATNDCERVVHN

-112 TTGSNTFNGSVSQS
+112 TTGSNTFNGTVSES
-126 FDPYGEVT
+126 FSPGSEVT
-134 DSRTYTNGSYLTTSI
+134 DEVKSSSYLTGTI
-149 FDTNHTITI
+149 FNSSDTFTI

-175 SQNDPKNI
+175 SQNDPKNVYI
-183 YLDAVVDNH
+183 DAVIHDH
-192 DNVTGA
+192 DNVTGI
-198 VTLRPFHRGPTS
+198 VTFKPFHKGPTN
-210 TSETNWYL
+210 TTTANWYL

-284 GNTNRDHQVT
+284 GNTNADNTHSDDAT
-294 DTTQLDQAQ
+294 F
-303 SSTSHNS
+303 TSYLSIPLGHSNP
-310 FATRN
+310 ATRN

-352 EVNGCIGISA
+352 EVNGCLGISV
-362 TMRHTDFVQEYDNR
+362 TMRHTDFVQEYDNET
-376 LDSDNRF
+376 DAQNIF
-383 RYNVSTNIHW
+383 RYNISTNVHW
-393 NSIGDIIPST
+393 NSVGDIIPST

-408 GNYWALTGTI
+408 GNYWALSGTV

-429 KHSINNVMLDT
+429 GHSINNVMLDT
-440 WAGTSTILGPKQST
+440 WQGTSATLGPIQSSAGHT
-454 YGHPFRFTDSFAN
+454 YNFINYGTN
-467 GSISSLTASR
+467 LTSQR
-477 NAYQGQYNTP
+477 NTNPGQYNTP

-533 GVASDHI
+533 GVSSDHI

-552 TTPYATENYSNE
+552 TTTFTSYNNSDE

>member
-126 FDPYGEVT
+126 ISPHSSIT
-134 DSRTYTNGSYLTTSI
+134 DDKDSSNYLTGTI
-149 FDTNHTITI
+149 FNSNYNITI

-175 SQNDPKNI
+175 SQNDPKNV
-183 YLDAVVDNH
+183 YLDAVVDSH
-192 DNVTGA
+192 DNVTGV
-198 VTLRPFHRGPTS
+198 VTLKPFHKGPTS
-210 TSETNWYL
+210 TTETSWYL

-284 GNTNRDHQVT
+284 GNTNYDSAYL
-294 DTTQLDQAQ
+294 DTEALSQLSA
-303 SSTSHNS
+303 SYTAPPP
-310 FATRN
+310 ATRN
-315 NYYNRLRI
+315 NHYNRLRI

-352 EVNGCIGISA
+352 EVNGCLGISV
-362 TMRHTDFVQEYDNR
+362 TTRHTDFVQEYDQPA
-376 LDSDNRF
+376 DIDNRF
-383 RYNVSTNIHW
+383 RYNISTNVHW
-393 NSIGDIIPST
+393 NSVGDIIPST

-408 GNYWALTGTI
+408 GNYWALSGTV
-418 VTDLSDETSFS
+418 VTDLSDETTFS

-440 WAGTSTILGPKQST
+440 WAGTSTVLGPIQST
-454 YGHPFRFTDSFAN
+454 HGHPYLFVNNTNAYYSE
-467 GSISSLTASR
+467 R
-477 NAYQGQYNTP
+477 NAAAGQYNTP

-552 TTPYATENYSNE
+552 TTPYATENYSDE